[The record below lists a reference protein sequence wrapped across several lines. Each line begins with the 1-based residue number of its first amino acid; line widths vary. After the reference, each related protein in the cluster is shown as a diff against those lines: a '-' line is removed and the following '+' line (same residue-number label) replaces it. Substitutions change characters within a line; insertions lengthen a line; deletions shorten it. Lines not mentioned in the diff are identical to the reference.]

1 MGQMMMV
8 PSFGDDD
15 DSVEGEAYLGED
27 DGDGVEGDDEALEI
41 GRAVLAGEFGAE
53 DLDEL
58 SGRGFRRGG
67 RRLRRCRQERHA
79 LAQGQD
85 DGGGEEFGYA
95 SPRRLARIDNRV
107 DRLQDRR
114 ARLAPPAVRRRQ
126 VYVVDDLIDI
136 VLGGT
141 GKVAGEVSA
150 VYEVP
155 QNTYLK
161 SMTFDGSDSGA
172 RFLQIAAGKV
182 ILWQG
187 NSENGVACAAFTN
200 AGQTKF
206 SLRGVK
212 ILKGTKI
219 TLRGKIAADADE
231 ITALIHC
238 KVESGSVGC
247 G

>member
-1 MGQMMMV
+1 MGQQMMMV
-8 PSFGDDD
+8 PAFSGDEDEF
-15 DSVEGEAYLGED
+15 EGEVYLGED
-27 DGDGVEGDDEALEI
+27 DDFEGDDDDDFEGDFEGDDDDALEI
-41 GRAVLAGEFGAE
+41 GAN
-53 DLDEL
+53 
-58 SGRGFRRGG
+58 GRGFRRGG
-67 RRLRRCRQERHA
+67 RRLRRCRQARHA
-79 LAQGQD
+79 MAQGQEE
-85 DGGGEEFGYA
+85 GGEEFGYA
-95 SPRRLARIDNRV
+95 PRRVARIDNRV
-107 DRLQDRR
+107 GRLQARR
-114 ARLAPPAVRRRQ
+114 ARLAPPPVRRRK

-150 VYEVP
+150 VYEAQ
-155 QNTYLK
+155 QNTYIK
-161 SMTFDGSDSGA
+161 SLTFDGSDSGA

-187 NSENGVACAAFTN
+187 QSENGIACAAFTN

-231 ITALIHC
+231 INALIHC